1 MTSFPTHVSFPSL
14 AKPYLMAEGPRLGF
28 PDLPSHHLKQ
38 DKGGLSYPGTMD
50 TSAINWA
57 QGSQPYA
64 TGYTSSPISAD
75 WVRWGRVVGRS
86 QFKEG
91 PALQVPSLVSI
102 NIGPLICLIKANFQI
117 ALQCRY
123 QRSWGTKRQAKPKQ
137 HWANL
142 QALWDELY
150 PGMFKIHLY

>member
-28 PDLPSHHLKQ
+28 PDLPSHHSKQ

-123 QRSWGTKRQAKPKQ
+123 R
-137 HWANL
+137 L
-142 QALWDELY
+142 LEL
-150 PGMFKIHLY
+150 PLSETLSAHPVGSMGFCMDAGAACSCWLPS